1 MSNRAKL
8 GAVVLVICVGLAG
21 YWAVGDSSSKGMA
34 GAGMAKASSEM
45 AQAATALWVALT
57 PEKQAKAGFDFKDEQ
72 RFDWHFIPRPRK
84 GLPIKEMT
92 MAQRCLAQA
101 LLASGLGQR
110 GYMKAVTI
118 MSLEQILKDT
128 QAAATPVRDPELYF
142 FSIFG
147 KPGADATWGWRVE
160 GHHVSLNFTIV
171 GGKMVAGTP
180 AFLGTNPAE
189 AKEGP
194 RKGTRGL
201 GVEED
206 MGRALV
212 KSMDEGQ
219 KKTAIYT
226 AEAPKEIVTSNSR
239 KAMIEK
245 PVGILVS
252 ELKPEQKEMLV
263 TLVKEYATRLRPELA
278 EQDLGKVHS
287 AGWEKVRFAWAG
299 GLELGQPHY
308 YRVQGPTFLI
318 EYDNVQN
325 GANHAHTVWRD
336 MVDGDFGEDLLK
348 KHYEE
353 GGHLAGKSET
363 RNPKFE
369 SNANDER

>member
-1 MSNRAKL
+1 
-8 GAVVLVICVGLAG
+8 
-21 YWAVGDSSSKGMA
+21 
-34 GAGMAKASSEM
+34 M
-45 AQAATALWVALT
+45 AQAATAFWVALT
-57 PEKQAKAGFDFKDEQ
+57 PEQQAKAGFEFKDEQ
-72 RFDWHFIPRPRK
+72 RYDWHFIPRPRK

-180 AFLGTNPAE
+180 TFLGTNPAE

-194 RKGTRGL
+194 RKGTRVL

-212 KSMDEGQ
+212 KSLDEGQ

-278 EQDLGKVHS
+278 EQDLGKVQS
-287 AGWEKVRFAWAG
+287 AGWEKIRFAWAG

-348 KHYEE
+348 KHYAE
-353 GGHLAGKSET
+353 GGH
-363 RNPKFE
+363 
-369 SNANDER
+369 

>member
-1 MSNRAKL
+1 MSNRVKL
-8 GAVVLVICVGLAG
+8 VTVVLVLNV
-21 YWAVGDSSSKGMA
+21 AVVAYFAPADNSSGKGMS
-34 GAGMAKASSEM
+34 GTGIAKASAEM
-45 AQAATALWVALT
+45 AQAATAFWVALT
-57 PEKQAKAGFDFKDEQ
+57 PEQQAKAGFEFKDEQ
-72 RFDWHFIPRPRK
+72 RYDWHFIPRPRK

-194 RKGTRGL
+194 RKGTRVL

-239 KAMIEK
+239 KAMIDK

-278 EQDLGKVHS
+278 EQDLGKVQS
-287 AGWEKVRFAWAG
+287 AGWEKIRFAWAG

-348 KHYEE
+348 KHYAE
-353 GGHLAGKSET
+353 GGH
-363 RNPKFE
+363 
-369 SNANDER
+369 